1 MTTRNHGKVRV
12 SFYACATFH
21 RKGHTVCANNAQVL
35 MTDADWAVMEVVQ
48 DELLDP
54 VVVETA
60 LREALSTLLHTPDAL
75 TDRVAAM
82 RTRVKGLDDE
92 IARLTDAI
100 AAGADLGSVVTALKQ
115 REHDR
120 RRCTDEARHLEAL
133 IRAGG
138 FDADAIRA
146 QLARRVQDWRALAA
160 KNVAHGRQI
169 LRKLLQGRVRL
180 TPRSDGR
187 VELAGTTD
195 YGKLFSGIVLA
206 TALASPPGFDTFR
219 QSPSHTCF
227 ERPNAAWLSGSLEG
241 KLPAGDSMDS
251 APLRAPETCCS
262 RRCSPSGSRPA
273 RETN

>member
-1 MTTRNHGKVRV
+1 M
-12 SFYACATFH
+12 
-21 RKGHTVCANNAQVL
+21 
-35 MTDADWAVMEVVQ
+35 
-48 DELLDP
+48 
-54 VVVETA
+54 ETA
-60 LREALSTLLHTPDAL
+60 LREGLSTLLHTPDAL
-75 TDRVAAM
+75 TDRLAAM

-100 AAGADLGSVVTALKQ
+100 AAGADLGSVATALKQ

-138 FDADAIRA
+138 FDADATRA

-169 LRKLLQGRVRL
+169 LRKLLQGRGRL

-187 VELAGTTD
+187 IELSGTTD

-206 TALASPPGFDTFR
+206 TALASPRGTDTQWTVDFHRKFR
-219 QSPSHTCF
+219 
-227 ERPNAAWLSGSLEG
+227 AA
-241 KLPAGDSMDS
+241 
-251 APLRAPETCCS
+251 
-262 RRCSPSGSRPA
+262 
-273 RETN
+273 